1 MFAVIETGGKQ
12 YKVQAGDVLNVEKLN
27 NNVGDKV
34 EFKVLLTS
42 NEGKVVCGTPVLDKV
57 VCTAEVVAQG
67 KCDKVT
73 VYKYKAKKNV
83 RKKQGHRQPYT
94 TVKIVEIK

>member
-12 YKVQAGDVLNVEKLN
+12 YKVQAGDVINVEKLN

-42 NEGKVVCGTPVLDKV
+42 SDGKVVSGAKELEKV
-57 VCTAEVVAQG
+57 VCSAEVLEQG
-67 KCDKVT
+67 KGEKIV

-83 RKKQGHRQPYT
+83 RRKQGHRQPFT
-94 TVKIVEIK
+94 KVRILEIK